1 MARWNPGKVP
11 RMKTAS
17 AKGEPQTRLIC
28 HARGNTHRFIEVMAK
43 KAHVV
48 DGNLNYVGLF
58 EAVADRYVWV
68 ECGLTITMKELQK
81 KWRLDA
87 MQQAGTF

>member
-1 MARWNPGKVP
+1 
-11 RMKTAS
+11 
-17 AKGEPQTRLIC
+17 
-28 HARGNTHRFIEVMAK
+28 MAK